1 MNIEFCFLQGS
12 ISKCGTL
19 SKNKIMN
26 TGVEFLA
33 MKNLL
38 KSAVILFVLINFSCA
53 TQSPVSAQQGYVST
67 QVFYDELGP
76 YGQWIDNPNYGYV
89 WIPEVNQ
96 DFSPYSTS
104 GYWAM
109 TEYGWTWVSDYSW
122 GWAPFHYGR
131 WDFDNSYG
139 WFWVPGNEWGPSWVN
154 WRSGNGYYG
163 WSPMRP
169 GSNINMSFGNDYRDS
184 DHWYFVRER
193 GFGRQDMHRYYANT
207 RDNNTIFMNS
217 TVINNTYID
226 QRRNTT
232 YISGP
237 SRNDVQQV
245 TGRRI
250 SNVPIRDYDRPGQL
264 MDNSQMRIY
273 RPQIQNTGVRLQQP
287 SPSRITNINDVVPA
301 SERNTTNQRNNSFPT
316 ENRRREPQQ
325 QTTPQRQ
332 MDNQRQT
339 QRREQT
345 GTWNQQQRQ
354 QQPEQDRRRQYQQQP
369 DRQNQQKQQINEQIR
384 ENINHQRQNTREK
397 IQTQTQDQQRRVQP
411 QQQDDGRRSNQEQQV
426 KQQSR
431 SQQQFQ
437 QQRQTTDPSNTRR
450 RERMEKNLESSEK
463 KKSN

>member
-1 MNIEFCFLQGS
+1 MNVEFCVTQGS
-12 ISKCGTL
+12 ILKCGTL

-26 TGVEFLA
+26 IGVEFLA

-76 YGQWIDNPNYGYV
+76 YGQWIDNPSYGYV

-109 TEYGWTWVSDYSW
+109 TEYGWTWVSDYTW

-131 WDFDNSYG
+131 WNFDNSYG

-193 GFGRQDMHRYYANT
+193 GFGRQDMHRYYADT

-250 SNVPIRDYDRPGQL
+250 SNVAIRDYDRPGQL

-287 SPSRITNINDVVPA
+287 SPSRITSINDVVPA

-345 GTWNQQQRQ
+345 GTWNQQQ
-354 QQPEQDRRRQYQQQP
+354 PEQDRRRQYQQQP
-369 DRQNQQKQQINEQIR
+369 ERQKQQKQQINDQIR

-397 IQTQTQDQQRRVQP
+397 IQTQTQDQQRRVQL
-411 QQQDDGRRSNQEQQV
+411 QQQDDGHRRNQEQQV
-426 KQQSR
+426 KQQNR
-431 SQQQFQ
+431 SQQEFR